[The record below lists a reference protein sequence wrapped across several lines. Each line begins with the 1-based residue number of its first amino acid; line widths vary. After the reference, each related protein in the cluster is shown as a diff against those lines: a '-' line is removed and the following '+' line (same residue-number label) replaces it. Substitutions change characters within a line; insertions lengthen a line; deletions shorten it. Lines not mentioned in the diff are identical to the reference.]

1 MHCRAAVFAGLLA
14 LLVLAAGAGIL
25 ARDAHGSGPLET
37 AFLPAEP
44 FMDDNGL
51 TLRRVRA
58 SGASTLRLFLNW
70 RTVAPAGAAR
80 NRPDFNARNPDDP
93 AYNWE
98 DFDRQVTAVAEAG
111 LKPLVTIHSAP
122 QWAYPAD
129 AEINAVAFRP
139 DPVQLGHFA
148 YAAARRYSG
157 QVEGLPRVRL
167 WQAWNEPNI
176 SIMLRPQLVGGRP
189 VSPGLYRALVNAI
202 AAGVKAVHPD
212 NLVVAGGT
220 APFRDITP
228 EVQRQNKRW
237 GPLTFMRELLC
248 LSRTLRP
255 TCSARVR
262 FDIWSHHPYT
272 SGGPTHEALLPDDVS
287 LGDLP
292 EMRRVLNAAVR
303 AGHVRSRGKPRFWVT
318 EFSWDSKPPD
328 PQGVPT
334 VLHTRWVAE
343 ALYRMWQ
350 NGVSLVTW
358 FSIRDQPLATSYY
371 QSGLF
376 YRGGTV
382 AADRPKPALRAFR
395 FPFVAFVE
403 RGGVRVWGRTPGGK
417 PGAVVVEQSF
427 RGGWKRLGV
436 LQAGT
441 NGIFG
446 RVFRTGTSGTVRA
459 RLANGTDRAA
469 AFSLKPV
476 PDRFFTP
483 FGAVNLEPK

>member
-1 MHCRAAVFAGLLA
+1 MPASSLATRTRA
-14 LLVLAAGAGIL
+14 
-25 ARDAHGSGPLET
+25 GPLET

-44 FMDDNGL
+44 FLDDNGL

-189 VSPGLYRALVNAI
+189 VSPGLYRAMVNAI

-292 EMRRVLNAAVR
+292 EMR
-303 AGHVRSRGKPRFWVT
+303 GC
-318 EFSWDSKPPD
+318 
-328 PQGVPT
+328 
-334 VLHTRWVAE
+334 
-343 ALYRMWQ
+343 
-350 NGVSLVTW
+350 
-358 FSIRDQPLATSYY
+358 
-371 QSGLF
+371 
-376 YRGGTV
+376 
-382 AADRPKPALRAFR
+382 
-395 FPFVAFVE
+395 
-403 RGGVRVWGRTPGGK
+403 
-417 PGAVVVEQSF
+417 
-427 RGGWKRLGV
+427 
-436 LQAGT
+436 
-441 NGIFG
+441 
-446 RVFRTGTSGTVRA
+446 
-459 RLANGTDRAA
+459 
-469 AFSLKPV
+469 
-476 PDRFFTP
+476 
-483 FGAVNLEPK
+483 